1 MTASINNNNYVYD
14 KRLLPRRTPKE
25 TRTAKVAKSAAIML
39 ENVCLHIIPSII
51 IIIIPSI
58 IIDIVIIIII
68 LIIIIIIA
76 IDLCRLML
84 IQGQEG
90 LHLF

>member
-1 MTASINNNNYVYD
+1 M
-14 KRLLPRRTPKE
+14 
-25 TRTAKVAKSAAIML
+25 AKSAAIML

-51 IIIIPSI
+51 IIIITIPSI
-58 IIDIVIIIII
+58 IIDIRHCHIIII
-68 LIIIIIIA
+68 LIIIIIIT

>member
-1 MTASINNNNYVYD
+1 M
-14 KRLLPRRTPKE
+14 LPRRTPKE

-51 IIIIPSI
+51 IIII
-58 IIDIVIIIII
+58 DIVINIII

>member
-1 MTASINNNNYVYD
+1 M
-14 KRLLPRRTPKE
+14 
-25 TRTAKVAKSAAIML
+25 AKSAAIML
-39 ENVCLHIIPSII
+39 ENVCPHIIPSII

-58 IIDIVIIIII
+58 IIDIRHCHIIII

>member
-1 MTASINNNNYVYD
+1 M
-14 KRLLPRRTPKE
+14 LPRRTPKE

-39 ENVCLHIIPSII
+39 ENVCLYIIPSIII

-68 LIIIIIIA
+68 LIIIIIIT

>member
-1 MTASINNNNYVYD
+1 M
-14 KRLLPRRTPKE
+14 LPRRTPKE

-51 IIIIPSI
+51 IIIPSI

-68 LIIIIIIA
+68 LIIIIIIT

>member
-1 MTASINNNNYVYD
+1 M
-14 KRLLPRRTPKE
+14 
-25 TRTAKVAKSAAIML
+25 AKSAAIML
-39 ENVCLHIIPSII
+39 ENVCLYIIPSII

-58 IIDIVIIIII
+58 IIDIRHCHIIII